1 MTEPDEAEAS
11 TGDPPEPSAG
21 NAPEPSVLESAG
33 EDIGWSDFEAEN
45 NARQALAQLN
55 VPAAALGRWQELVVW
70 LAGTQGIFPPTD
82 LNRVRVVVFA
92 ADHGVDGSGAGKS
105 DPSQATTADQV
116 PAPRTVHDHASV
128 FADLAGATV
137 RIVESGA
144 GVGPASGGVNPGY
157 ALTAA
162 QVDQAVS
169 AGARV
174 ADEEVDAGA
183 DLLIAASSGAGTGI
197 VAAAAI
203 SVLTNTEPVK
213 VLGFG
218 GELSDRE
225 WMRDVMA
232 VRDARRAAIDDR
244 YDVAALLSRIGG
256 TDLAALTGFLLRA
269 AARRTPVLLDDAVV
283 CAAALLAREISPRT
297 VRWWQAAHRSSSTAQ
312 RIAVEALQLEPLLDL
327 QLGLDQGVGALVAV
341 PLLRGAVRAVTGLAN
356 LDDGAQPAD

>member
-1 MTEPDEAEAS
+1 MMEPDAVEPS
-11 TGDPPEPSAG
+11 INDVPEPSAG
-21 NAPEPSVLESAG
+21 NVPELSALESAG
-33 EDIGWSDFEAEN
+33 EDIGWSDFEAES
-45 NARQALAQLN
+45 NAREALARLN

-92 ADHGVDGSGAGKS
+92 AD
-105 DPSQATTADQV
+105 QV
-116 PAPRTVHDHASV
+116 AAPRSGHDLASV

-137 RIVESGA
+137 RIVEPGVR
-144 GVGPASGGVNPGY
+144 VGPPNGGLDPGY

-169 AGARV
+169 AGASV

-218 GELSDRE
+218 GEVSDRR
-225 WMRDVMA
+225 WMRDVTA

-269 AARRTPVLLDDAVV
+269 AARRTPVLLDDTVV

-297 VRWWQAAHRSSSTAQ
+297 ARWWQAAHRSSSTAQ
-312 RIAVEALQLEPLLDL
+312 HIAVDALQLEPLVDL

-356 LDDGAQPAD
+356 PDDGAQPAD